1 MNTETERVNKGT
13 TKSRLFPTYIKY
25 PLTLVKGNQTTL
37 WDDEGKSY
45 LDFMTG
51 LAVCNLGHVPERVK
65 ERIQEQLEQ
74 LWHVSNL
81 FHIPTQEELAE
92 KLVAISCADLVFFC
106 NSGAE
111 ANEAAIKCAR
121 RYHQRVLGNERYE
134 IITFEQSFHGR
145 TLATLTATGQE
156 KVKDGY
162 LPLPEGFVHAS
173 FNNIQS
179 VRDSISTKTAA
190 VMLELVQGESGVHLA
205 EREFVLELA
214 RLCKE
219 QEILLIVDEVQ
230 TGIGR
235 TGSMFAYE
243 HYGIEPDIITLAK
256 GLASG
261 LPIGAM
267 MGKAKLERAFSAGS
281 HASTFGG
288 SPLPTAAGLAT
299 IEMLIE
305 DGLFERA
312 KKAGVYALDKLENDL
327 KVYPVIRAVRGLGLL
342 IGIECAEPVAP
353 IIQKL
358 HQNGL
363 LVLPGGTHVIR
374 LLPSLYVTKDEIDE
388 AVDILCHVL
397 QELNSNTNGL

>member
-1 MNTETERVNKGT
+1 MYEKAVVNLK
-13 TKSRLFPTYIKY
+13 KSYLFPTYNKF
-25 PLTLVKGNQTTL
+25 PLTLVRGHRTTL

-45 LDFMTG
+45 LDFMAG

-65 ERIQEQLEQ
+65 TRIQEQMDQ

-81 FHIPTQEELAE
+81 FHIPIQEELAE
-92 KLVAISCADLVFFC
+92 KLVTISCADLVFFC

-121 RYHQRVLGNERYE
+121 RYHQRVLGNNRYE

-145 TLATLTATGQE
+145 TMATLTATGQE

-162 LPLPEGFVHAS
+162 LPLPEGFVHAR
-173 FNNIQS
+173 FNDIES
-179 VRDSISTKTAA
+179 VRNSITPKTAA
-190 VMLELVQGESGVHLA
+190 IMLELVQGESGVHLA
-205 EREFVLELA
+205 EPKFVFELA
-214 RLCKE
+214 KLCE
-219 QEILLIVDEVQ
+219 EEGILLIVDEVQ

-235 TGSMFAYE
+235 TGSLFAYE
-243 HYGIEPDIITLAK
+243 QYGIEPDIITLAK

-267 MGKAKLERAFSAGS
+267 MGKEKLREAFSAGS

-288 SPLPTAAGLAT
+288 SPLPMAAGLAT
-299 IEMLIE
+299 IQMLVE
-305 DGLFERA
+305 DEVCERA
-312 KKAGVYALDKLENDL
+312 KYMGIYALSKLKKNLEAYSI
-327 KVYPVIRAVRGLGLL
+327 VRAVRGLGLL
-342 IGIECAEPVAP
+342 IGIEFTEPVAP

-374 LLPSLYVTKDEIDE
+374 FMPSLYVTCDEIDQ
-388 AVDILCHVL
+388 AIGILSNVL
-397 QELNSNTNGL
+397 EERDGSADGAAL

>member
-1 MNTETERVNKGT
+1 MNLK
-13 TKSRLFPTYIKY
+13 KSYLFPTYNKF
-25 PLTLVKGNQTTL
+25 PLTLVRGHQTTL
-37 WDDEGKSY
+37 WDDEGKAY

-51 LAVCNLGHVPERVK
+51 LAVCNLGHTPERVK
-65 ERIQEQLEQ
+65 ERIQEQLDR

-81 FHIPTQEELAE
+81 FHNPAQEELAE
-92 KLVAISCADLVFFC
+92 KLVTVSCADLVFFC

-121 RYHQRVLGNERYE
+121 RYHQRVLKNDRYE

-145 TLATLTATGQE
+145 TMATLTATGQE

-162 LPLPEGFVHAS
+162 YPLPEGFIHAR
-173 FNNIQS
+173 FNDIES
-179 VRDSISTKTAA
+179 VKSMITQKTAA
-190 VMLELVQGESGVHLA
+190 VMLELVQGESGVHPA
-205 EREFVLELA
+205 ESKFVLELA
-214 RLCKE
+214 ELCKTKG
-219 QEILLIVDEVQ
+219 ILLIVDEVQ

-267 MGKAKLERAFSAGS
+267 MGKEKLREAFSVGS

-288 SPLPTAAGLAT
+288 SPLPMAAGLAT
-299 IEMLIE
+299 IQMLLE
-305 DGLFERA
+305 DDTVKRA
-312 KKAGVYALDKLENDL
+312 KNAGIYALDKLKNDL
-327 KVYPVIRAVRGLGLL
+327 KAYSIIREVRGIGLL
-342 IGIECAEPVAP
+342 IGIEFTEPVAP
-353 IIQKL
+353 IIQRL

-363 LVLPGGTHVIR
+363 LVLSGGTYVIR
-374 LLPSLYVTKDEIDE
+374 FMPNLYVTYNEINQ
-388 AVDILCHVL
+388 AIGILDQVL
-397 QELNSNTNGL
+397 AELLVR